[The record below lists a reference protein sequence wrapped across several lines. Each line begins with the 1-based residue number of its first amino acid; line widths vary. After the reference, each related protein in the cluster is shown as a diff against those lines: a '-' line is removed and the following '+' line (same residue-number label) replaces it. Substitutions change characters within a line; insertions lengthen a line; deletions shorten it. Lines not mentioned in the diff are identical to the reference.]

1 MFKTVDDRWLTA
13 AALTVNHEKN
23 MEKKYVP
30 IDCNFYDEIE
40 ILAMRKNKTTVIY
53 LSENDVPT
61 TIEGI
66 IKNVYA
72 KNKEEFLEMES
83 GLIFRLDRLVSLD
96 GKIVPGSCEM

>member
-1 MFKTVDDRWLTA
+1 
-13 AALTVNHEKN
+13 

-30 IDCNFYDEIE
+30 INCDFYDEIE
-40 ILAMRKNKTTVIY
+40 IRAMRKSKYNVVY
-53 LSENDVPT
+53 LSENGEPL
-61 TIEGI
+61 TIEGV

-96 GKIVPGSCEM
+96 GKVVPGSCKI

>member
-1 MFKTVDDRWLTA
+1 
-13 AALTVNHEKN
+13 

-40 ILAMRKNKTTVIY
+40 ILAMRKSKSNVVY
-53 LSENDVPT
+53 LSEKDEQT
-61 TIEGI
+61 TIEGV

-83 GLIFRLDRLVSLD
+83 GLIFRLDRLISLD
-96 GKIVPGSCEM
+96 GKVVPGACEI

>member
-1 MFKTVDDRWLTA
+1 
-13 AALTVNHEKN
+13 

-40 ILAMRKNKTTVIY
+40 ILAMRKRKSTVVY
-53 LSENDVPT
+53 FSEKNEQS
-61 TIEGI
+61 TIEGV

-83 GLIFRLDRLVSLD
+83 GLIFRLDRLISLD
-96 GKIVPGSCEM
+96 GKIVPGACEI

>member
-1 MFKTVDDRWLTA
+1 
-13 AALTVNHEKN
+13 
-23 MEKKYVP
+23 MEKKYAP
-30 IDCNFYDEIE
+30 INCDFYDEIE
-40 ILAMRKNKTTVIY
+40 IRAMRKSKTTVVY
-53 LSENDVPT
+53 LSDNEKQM

-96 GKIVPGSCEM
+96 GKVVPSSCEI